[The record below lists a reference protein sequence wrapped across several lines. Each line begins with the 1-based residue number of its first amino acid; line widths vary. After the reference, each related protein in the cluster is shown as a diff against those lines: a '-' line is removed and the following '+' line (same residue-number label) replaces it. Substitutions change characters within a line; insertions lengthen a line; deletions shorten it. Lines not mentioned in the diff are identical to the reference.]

1 MDKKGLTETDIRTK
15 FITPATVG
23 AKWDLMTQVFEEH
36 FFTKGRVVVRGKT
49 VARGEARKTDYLER
63 MRQALVNTKGDRAA
77 ANSRYVMRITGDND
91 EGKAQLDNFIDPE
104 SAYPVI
110 ATEVASMRPRDRALS
125 TAGGGDV
132 LANPHNAHGPHA
144 RL

>member
-1 MDKKGLTETDIRTK
+1 VLEKRTELVAQKVTQFLKATDR
-15 FITPATVG
+15 F
-23 AKWDLMTQVFEEH
+23 H
-36 FFTKGRVVVRGKT
+36 KT
-49 VARGEARKTDYLER
+49 ILFCENIDHAER
-63 MRQALVNTKGDRAA
+63 MRQALVNTNGDRAA